1 MPPLLALHNSYTPE
15 EKIVSPEPL
24 ILVTNDD
31 GVNAPGLLALREA
44 MQSLGRVVVVAPLR
58 DNSAVSHSLTM
69 DRPLRVRSIGEDI
82 FAIDGTP
89 TDCVTIA
96 VEKILT
102 GKPALVA
109 SGINPGA
116 NLGDDISYSGTVSAA
131 IEATMLGIPAF
142 AVSQAGNDLF
152 CYTAAAGY
160 AEQVGRSILRRG
172 LPRDTLLNVNVPG
185 GEATAIK
192 GVQFTRQGRRV
203 YEGAIKETSDPWQR
217 KHYWIG
223 GGTPLWDSGD
233 DADANVLLAGFVSVT
248 PLHLDLTNH
257 EALACLRKQ
266 WSFEQG

>member
-1 MPPLLALHNSYTPE
+1 MS
-15 EKIVSPEPL
+15 SRPL

-31 GVNAPGLLALREA
+31 GINAPGLQALRES
-44 MQSLGRVVVVAPLR
+44 MQVLGRVVVVAPLR

-69 DRPLRVRSIGEDI
+69 DRPLRVRTMAEDV

-96 VEKILT
+96 VEKILDE
-102 GKPALVA
+102 KPVLVA

-142 AVSQAGNDLF
+142 AVSLAMSEVF
-152 CYTAAAGY
+152 CYEAAARH
-160 AEQVGRSILRRG
+160 AERVGRDILQRG
-172 LPRDTLLNVNVPG
+172 LPRDTLLNVNVPEG
-185 GEATAIK
+185 KAAAIK
-192 GVQFTRQGRRV
+192 GVRFTRQGRRV
-203 YEGAIKETSDPWQR
+203 YEGAIKETADPWGR

-223 GGTPLWDSGD
+223 GGTPLWDSGE
-233 DADANVLLAGFVSVT
+233 DADANVMLAGFVSIT

-257 EALACLRKQ
+257 DALACLRKRWPLAEDQ
-266 WSFEQG
+266 PSAK

>member
-1 MPPLLALHNSYTPE
+1 MS
-15 EKIVSPEPL
+15 SEPL

-31 GVNAPGLLALREA
+31 GVNAPGLAVLRKA

-69 DRPLRVRSIGEDI
+69 DRPLRVIQIEEDI
-82 FAIDGTP
+82 YAIDGTP

-102 GKPALVA
+102 EKPALVA

-131 IEATMLGIPAF
+131 IEATMLGIPSF
-142 AVSQAGNDLF
+142 AVSLAATGDLF
-152 CYTAAAGY
+152 CYEVVAKY
-160 AEQVGRSILRRG
+160 AERVGRDILLRG
-172 LPRDTLLNVNVPG
+172 LPRDTLLNVNVPAG
-185 GEATAIK
+185 TADEIR
-192 GVQFTRQGRRV
+192 GVRFTRQGRRV
-203 YEGAIKETSDPWQR
+203 YEGAIKETSDPWGR

-223 GGTPLWDSGD
+223 GGTPLWDSGE
-233 DADANVLLAGFVSVT
+233 DADANVMLAGFVSIT

-257 EALACLRKQ
+257 DALACLRQQ
-266 WSFEQG
+266 WSLEEG